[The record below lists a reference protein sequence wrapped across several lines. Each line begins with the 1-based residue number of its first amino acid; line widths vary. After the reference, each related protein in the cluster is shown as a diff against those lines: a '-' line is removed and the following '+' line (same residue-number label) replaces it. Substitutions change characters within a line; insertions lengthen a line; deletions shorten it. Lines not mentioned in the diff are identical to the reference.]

1 MSRLWPSKVGESCG
15 LPGPAIVVNQQSLS
29 ADAPHPAEQ
38 FKHNLSLASTS
49 RSDTQRRE
57 SLSYLTSR
65 VSAKPSYN
73 PVGTSTILTKLLPLV
88 SDGSS
93 HVRSQLLELFRG
105 LPPSEVRPHVE
116 KALMY
121 IRAGMTHLSVDIR
134 SDTLNVMDWLLDV
147 AGDETVSC
155 PGGWMKTLN
164 SFSAMLGWNP
174 SISSATGSKGW
185 TSASKATLG
194 AVKGGQAQARQIQG
208 LVKFLRIGFKPEDP
222 TPYKPQAYWDNIYR
236 LPRRPNPFSYLNL
249 FGPARDEEGE
259 MYPDRE
265 SRQIIFHRRWSDAI
279 AKGMEEAKKEGGA
292 VGRAAASLD
301 QVLKNGLGDC
311 NRQSEL

>member
-1 MSRLWPSKVGESCG
+1 LAYCD
-15 LPGPAIVVNQQSLS
+15 LAIVVNQQSLS
-29 ADAPHPAEQ
+29 TDAPDPAEQ
-38 FKHNLSLASTS
+38 FKHNLSLAATS

-57 SLSYLTSR
+57 SLAYLTSR
-65 VSAKPSYN
+65 VAGKPSIN
-73 PVGTSTILTKLLPLV
+73 PVGTSAILTRLLPLV

-93 HVRSQLLELFRG
+93 AVRSQLLELFRG
-105 LPPSEVRPHVE
+105 LPPSEVRPHVD

-134 SDTLNVMDWLLDV
+134 SDTLNVLDWLLDV

-174 SISSATGSKGW
+174 TIGSAAGSKGW
-185 TSASKATLG
+185 TTASKATLG
-194 AVKGGQAQARQIQG
+194 AAKGGHAQSRQIQA
-208 LVKFLRIGFKPEDP
+208 LAKFLQVGFKPEAP
-222 TPYKPQAYWDNIYR
+222 TPYKAQGYWDNIYR
-236 LPRRPNPFSYLNL
+236 LPRRSNPFSYLNL

-265 SRQIIFHRRWSDAI
+265 SRQTIFHKRWSSAI
-279 AKGMEEAKKEGGA
+279 AKGMEEAKREGGA

-301 QVLKNGLGDC
+301 QVLKDGLEGC
-311 NRQSEL
+311 IRQSEP